1 MEKIKLAVTKRDAK
15 TPKLLRREGFIP
27 ATLYGPGIPSE
38 NLQVNARE
46 FGRLSPA
53 AYSHM
58 IELVSPEGV
67 TNAIIRNV
75 DRKSTVNFV
84 YNIEF
89 YKVALD
95 RKVAVTVPLKFV
107 GVSPAVVAGG
117 KLEENYQ
124 EAHIDCLPGEIPDF
138 LEVDLGVLENM
149 DSAIHF
155 GQLAAPAG
163 IDVLNPPDE
172 IIIKVV
178 APKVAATP
186 KEAAAAAKA

>member
-1 MEKIKLAVTKRDAK
+1 
-15 TPKLLRREGFIP
+15 
-27 ATLYGPGIPSE
+27 
-38 NLQVNARE
+38 
-46 FGRLSPA
+46 
-53 AYSHM
+53 
-58 IELVSPEGV
+58 
-67 TNAIIRNV
+67 
-75 DRKSTVNFV
+75 
-84 YNIEF
+84 
-89 YKVALD
+89 
-95 RKVAVTVPLKFV
+95 
-107 GVSPAVVAGG
+107 
-117 KLEENYQ
+117 
-124 EAHIDCLPGEIPDF
+124 LPGEIPDF